1 MQAYC
6 IANIIDLFRN
16 KKSDRLGRSLEGR
29 FEMLRKSILGMYK
42 K

>member
-16 KKSDRLGRSLEGR
+16 KKSDPLGRSLER
-29 FEMLRKSILGMYK
+29 RCK
-42 K
+42 